1 MKGLLNFFV
10 KNQRLLRDLG
20 LLFLLGILLV
30 ELAIPSEHGHFWFE
44 RTFGFWA
51 FFGFVGGFV
60 LAKGSKALSHLFL
73 SKPEDFYG
81 QW

>member
-1 MKGLLNFFV
+1 MRELVGFLLSN
-10 KNQRLLRDLG
+10 RRSLRDLG
-20 LLFLLGILLV
+20 LLSLLGVLVV
-30 ELAIPSEHGHFWFE
+30 ELAIPSGHGHFWFE

-51 FFGFVGGFV
+51 LFGFAGGFI
-60 LAKGSKALSHLFL
+60 LAKTSKAVAHLFL